1 MRKAQVDYWLS
12 VHNNSPGK
20 YPVYHNSGNSNL
32 LAASQELARFI
43 EQYKASDWGDQT
55 SFFLGSKHLISTEAP
70 IGILVS
76 LDPQLKSLFPQSVE
90 KDTFFGFAHH
100 SENGW
105 RIKSSD
111 IEFEISS
118 DVMIR

>member
-1 MRKAQVDYWLS
+1 MRKAQADYWLS

-20 YPVYHNSGNSNL
+20 YPVNYSASNP

-43 EQYKASDWGDQT
+43 EQYKASDWRDF
-55 SFFLGSKHLISTEAP
+55 SNFFLGSKHSISAEAP
-70 IGILVS
+70 IGILIS
-76 LDPQLKSLFPQSVE
+76 LDPQLKSLFPQFIE
-90 KDTFFGFAHH
+90 NDTFFGFAHH

-105 RIKSSD
+105 RIKNSGA
-111 IEFEISS
+111 EFEISS